1 MRPGSEARAVIAGLA
16 AAALLSGSC
25 AKSPDAP
32 RLIDDEAGLLS
43 KTAEASVTTWHS
55 ALLRQ
60 YDIDYRVLTVPGS
73 DDLSALAVRHFED
86 ARVGSLSS
94 TGRGLLLIADAG
106 GERVRLEV
114 ARELEHVFVDSF
126 VAFIEREQMAPFF
139 AAGRVGDGIVAASEL
154 IAGRAEEAVA
164 ASTLIQRATMATS
177 AGATSA
183 GGGAESRAGIG
194 EGYERPVA
202 TTATGGAAASSPLD
216 TVSGYLAAMAARDS
230 SPDLDVYTPATR
242 EMMTAHLVT
251 RGQMANLVRAY
262 QACPQPRVREQGDFA
277 VVDYPGDS
285 GRCSP
290 WFLER
295 GADGRWRLDLLTMQR
310 AVRFDTQNRWR
321 IAAPDALG
329 EYRFAFED

>member
-1 MRPGSEARAVIAGLA
+1 VRPGSEARAVIAGLA

-126 VAFIEREQMAPFF
+126 VAFIEREQMAPLF
-139 AAGRVGDGIVAASEL
+139 AAGRVGDE
-154 IAGRAEEAVA
+154 RAHR
-164 ASTLIQRATMATS
+164 RACRGGCRRIHAHS
-177 AGATSA
+177 ARHHGD
-183 GGGAESRAGIG
+183 
-194 EGYERPVA
+194 ER
-202 TTATGGAAASSPLD
+202 
-216 TVSGYLAAMAARDS
+216 
-230 SPDLDVYTPATR
+230 
-242 EMMTAHLVT
+242 
-251 RGQMANLVRAY
+251 RGDER
-262 QACPQPRVREQGDFA
+262 RWWRREQ
-277 VVDYPGDS
+277 S
-285 GRCSP
+285 RH
-290 WFLER
+290 R
-295 GADGRWRLDLLTMQR
+295 
-310 AVRFDTQNRWR
+310 
-321 IAAPDALG
+321 
-329 EYRFAFED
+329 